1 MVGHYQTGSKVLH
14 RLVAERWKRWHAF
27 GRKFHKLMLCSYFSL
42 AKMQKREVNLE
53 FKSGHCNV
61 LATGQLGQM
70 TQQNLCLK
78 FLFSLFLATV
88 MMMSRIGMKVIGS
101 NFHIFI
107 FGRLGL

>member
-1 MVGHYQTGSKVLH
+1 MVGHYQTGSKLLH

-53 FKSGHCNV
+53 FKS
-61 LATGQLGQM
+61 GQLGQM